1 MDKRLKTR
9 EQPWGRDDRFIQAA
23 ASHKLTCKG
32 SRPDLVLNPI
42 SIRRCPTT
50 AAKWRTRARPLPQ
63 KTLTRTERESGGVKE
78 IAPDYAP
85 EYRIS
90 VWHKKPNAPW
100 QLARTTWRP
109 RCLLHTIKKE
119 NHKKKLRGSGFFYN
133 FIVIFFLLKVKD
145 GKRHPKIAAAR
156 KCGSR
161 EKNLKPRTR
170 EPKKKVKRSCRFCG
184 RGADCLWR
192 RLRFFLCG
200 CLSRKSFALS
210 LLPSLT
216 ERNGIGHGIHL
227 IKTRSVTYIF
237 KI

>member
-119 NHKKKLRGSGFFYN
+119 NPKKKLRGSGFFLQFHCYFF
-133 FIVIFFLLKVKD
+133 FIESERWQEAPSNCSSQEVWQPRKKPQAEN
-145 GKRHPKIAAAR
+145 KRA
-156 KCGSR
+156 
-161 EKNLKPRTR
+161 
-170 EPKKKVKRSCRFCG
+170 KKKVKRSCRFCG

-200 CLSRKSFALS
+200 CLSRKSFALP